1 MLLRRTPVVHLRPV
15 PHPHSLPIAGKN
27 RYTITRCFY
36 VALGLLLAFRFVPAA
51 LAQQTIHVPADQPT
65 IQAGIN
71 AANNGDTVLVS
82 PGTYYENI
90 DFLGKAIT
98 VRSSA
103 GPATTVIDGGSKTGL
118 AVVAFRSQEL
128 RTSIISGFTIQHGGT
143 QTATSQASGGV
154 YVHAAAPTI
163 QNNIV
168 VANRCSGI
176 FASGGA
182 LIQGNTVSGTLY
194 QNGGSGPNDA
204 YCQQGG
210 TGIVVEGTVTVGPY
224 THVEVIGNTI
234 INNTQALNVGG
245 IAIEAAEAILI
256 QNNIISHNTGMSAG
270 AIGTSNTQAVFIIQ
284 NLIYANTTTGS
295 NAAGAA
301 GGIAI
306 LSPQYG
312 STTPPQAVIAQNTFG
327 GNTVPIGIT
336 GESATELNLTGAV
349 SQYIIANNI
358 FAGGSSPVA
367 ATVNCSVAYAA
378 LAPTPVTFDHN
389 DVYNSNGTGYG
400 GACSNRTGSAGNI
413 SANPLF
419 VSPGTDFHLVLS
431 SPAVDSG
438 DNGVVGLPATDLDG
452 NPRIQDATHKGY
464 PVVDIGAYEYPGLL
478 DGTPFSTSLTSS
490 LNPAPYGQSVTLS
503 ATVTA
508 TSSGATTPTGNITF
522 TDGTTVLSS
531 QPLQST
537 GSATASVQF
546 TTALL
551 AAGSHTITAI
561 YNPTTGSSA
570 SSATLT
576 QVVTGIATTAT
587 LSSSLNPA
595 PYGQTVTLTASVSG
609 STGSGTPT
617 GTIRFIDGASVL
629 ATQQLAPSG
638 ALTSSATFASSTL
651 SPGVHNLSA
660 VYDGSG
666 AFAPSSANLTETI
679 IGISSTTT
687 ALSGS
692 PNPSYLGTP
701 VTFLVTVTSALPGAA
716 RPTGAVTLTVG
727 GTTVLGTQTLV
738 PAGSNA
744 SQANFL
750 VNNLPPG
757 GQAILASY
765 NPTGN
770 FLGSTAAITES
781 VFLPP
786 DFTITL
792 ASPTITLQT
801 QHHTTTTVTL
811 TSLNALADT
820 ITLACPNP
828 PAYITCKFTP
838 GPAPLAAN
846 GTTVVSLYV
855 DTDSVLGYALN
866 HPAPAPRSY
875 PTLPLNFALLLS
887 PVGLLAGLIVFPK
900 RTSGTRHLLN
910 LLALTL
916 AVLPLAL
923 TLIGCTTIAF
933 PYNVPP
939 SAAPGT
945 YTLPITATGTTTGIS
960 HTAQVTLTVTP

>member
-1 MLLRRTPVVHLRPV
+1 MLLRRTPVVHFRPV
-15 PHPHSLPIAGKN
+15 PRPHSLPIAGKN

-36 VALGLLLAFRFVPAA
+36 AALGLILAFRFVPAA

-71 AANNGDTVLVS
+71 AANNGDIVLVS

-98 VRSSA
+98 VSSSA

-154 YVHAAAPTI
+154 FVYNAAPTI
-163 QNNIV
+163 QNNVV
-168 VANRCSGI
+168 VANRCGGI
-176 FASGGA
+176 FAADGGA
-182 LIQGNTVSGTLY
+182 LIQGNTITGTLY

-204 YCQQGG
+204 FCQQGG

-224 THVEVIGNTI
+224 THVEIIGNTI
-234 INNTQALNVGG
+234 TNNTQALGAGG
-245 IAIEAAEAILI
+245 IAIEAAESTLI
-256 QNNIISHNTGMSAG
+256 QNNIISNNTGMSAG
-270 AIGTSNTQAVFIIQ
+270 GIGTSNTQAVFIIQ
-284 NLIYANTTTGS
+284 NVIYANTVTRGS
-295 NAAGAA
+295 NGTA

-306 LSPQYG
+306 SSPQYG
-312 STTPPQAVIAQNTFG
+312 SSTPPQALIAQNTFG
-327 GNTVPIGIT
+327 GNTLLTGAS
-336 GESATELNLTGAV
+336 GESATELNLSGAV
-349 SQYIIANNI
+349 SEYIVANNI
-358 FAGGSSPVA
+358 FAGGSSSVP
-367 ATVNCSVAYAA
+367 TVNCSVAYSS
-378 LAPTPVTFDHN
+378 LAPTPVTFENN
-389 DVYNSNGTGYG
+389 DVFNSNGSGYG
-400 GACSNRTGSAGNI
+400 GACSNQTGSGGNI
-413 SANPLF
+413 SANPLL
-419 VSPGTDFHLVLS
+419 VTPGTDFHLVLS

-438 DNGVVGLPATDLDG
+438 DNGLVSLPATDLDG
-452 NPRIQDATHKGY
+452 NPRIRDATHKGY
-464 PVVDIGAYEYPGLL
+464 PVVDMGVYEYPGLL
-478 DGTPFSTSLTSS
+478 DGTPFSTTLTSS
-490 LNPAPYGQSVTLS
+490 LNPLPYGESVTFS
-503 ATVTA
+503 VTVTA
-508 TSSGATTPTGNITF
+508 TSSGAATPTGNIAF
-522 TDGTTVLSS
+522 TDGATVLSS
-531 QPLQST
+531 QPLQSVGAT
-537 GSATASVQF
+537 TASAQF
-546 TTALL
+546 TTASL
-551 AAGSHTITAI
+551 AAGSHSITAT
-561 YNPTTGSSA
+561 YNTRTGSSV
-570 SSATLT
+570 SSASLT

-617 GTIRFIDGASVL
+617 GTIRFMDGASVL

-638 ALTSSATFASSTL
+638 ALTSSAAFASSTL
-651 SPGVHNLSA
+651 SAGGHNLSA

-666 AFAPSSANLTETI
+666 AFAPSSASLTENI

-687 ALSGS
+687 TLSGS
-692 PNPSYLGTP
+692 PNPSYLGKP
-701 VTFLVTVTSALPGAA
+701 VTFLVTVTSTLPGAA
-716 RPTGAVTLTVG
+716 SPTGAVTLTVG

-738 PAGSNA
+738 PAGSNT
-744 SQANFL
+744 SQANFS
-750 VNNLPPG
+750 VNNLPLG
-757 GQAILASY
+757 GQPILASY

-781 VFLPP
+781 VLLPP

-792 ASPTITLQT
+792 ANPTITLQT

-820 ITLACPNP
+820 ITLACANP

-838 GPAPLAAN
+838 GPAPLVAN
-846 GTTVVSLYV
+846 GTTTVSLYV
-855 DTDSVLGYALN
+855 DTDSVLGYVLN
-866 HPAPAPRSY
+866 HPAPAPRNS

-900 RTSGTRHLLN
+900 RTLGTRNLLH

-923 TLIGCTTIAF
+923 TLTGCTTIEL
-933 PYNVPP
+933 PYSAPP

-945 YTLPITATGTTTGIS
+945 YTLPITATGTTTGNS

>member
-1 MLLRRTPVVHLRPV
+1 L
-15 PHPHSLPIAGKN
+15 I
-27 RYTITRCFY
+27 
-36 VALGLLLAFRFVPAA
+36 LAFRFVPAA
-51 LAQQTIHVPADQPT
+51 FAQQTIHVPADQPT

-71 AANNGDTVLVS
+71 AANHGDTVLVS

-98 VRSSA
+98 VTSSA
-103 GPATTVIDGGSKTGL
+103 GPATTVIDGGGNGGL
-118 AVVAFRSQEL
+118 AVVAFKSQEV
-128 RTSIISGFTIQHGGT
+128 RTSVLSGFSIQHGGT
-143 QTATSQASGGV
+143 QTAPSQASGGV

-163 QNNIV
+163 RNNIV

-176 FASGGA
+176 FANGGA
-182 LIQGNTVSGTLY
+182 LIQGNTVTGTLY

-210 TGIVVEGTVTVGPY
+210 TGIVVEGTATVGPY

-234 INNTQALNVGG
+234 TNNTQALGYGG
-245 IAIEAAEAILI
+245 IKIGVAEATLI
-256 QNNIISHNTGMSAG
+256 QNNIISNNTGMVAG
-270 AIGTSNTQAVFIIQ
+270 GIGTSNTQAVFIIQ
-284 NLIYANTTTGS
+284 NLIYANTSSGGS
-295 NAAGAA
+295 NGTA

-306 LSPQYG
+306 SSPQYG
-312 STTPPQAVIAQNTFG
+312 STTPPQAVIAQNTLS
-327 GNTVPIGIT
+327 GNTLVTGAS
-336 GESATELNLTGAV
+336 GESATELNLTGAI
-349 SQYIIANNI
+349 SEYIVANNT
-358 FAGGSSPVA
+358 FAGGTSSVP
-367 ATVNCSVAYAA
+367 TVNCSVAYSA
-378 LAPTPVTFDHN
+378 LAPTPVTFENN
-389 DVYNSNGTGYG
+389 DVFNSNGTGYG

-419 VSPGTDFHLVLS
+419 ISPGTDFHLVLS

-438 DNGVVGLPATDLDG
+438 DNGVVGIPATDLDG

-464 PVVDIGAYEYPGLL
+464 PVVDMGAYEYPGLL
-478 DGTPFSTSLTSS
+478 DGTPFSTTLTSS
-490 LNPAPYGQSVTLS
+490 LNPAPYGQSVTFS
-503 ATVTA
+503 VTVTA
-508 TSSGATTPTGNITF
+508 GAATPTGNITF
-522 TDGTTVLSS
+522 TDGATVLSS
-531 QPLQST
+531 QPLQSVGAT
-537 GSATASVQF
+537 TASAQF
-546 TTALL
+546 TTASLT
-551 AAGSHTITAI
+551 AGSHSITAT
-561 YNPTTGSSA
+561 YNTTTGSSA
-570 SSATLT
+570 SSASLT

-609 STGSGTPT
+609 STGSGPPT
-617 GTIRFIDGASVL
+617 GTIRFMDGASVL

-638 ALTSSATFASSTL
+638 ALTSSAAFASSTL
-651 SPGVHNLSA
+651 SAGVHNLSA
-660 VYDGSG
+660 VYGGSG
-666 AFAPSSANLTETI
+666 AFAPSSANLAENI

-687 ALSGS
+687 TLSGS
-692 PNPSYLGTP
+692 PNPSYLGKP
-701 VTFLVTVTSALPGAA
+701 VTFLVTVTSTLPGAA
-716 RPTGAVTLTVG
+716 SPTGAVTLTVG

-738 PAGSNA
+738 AAGSNT
-744 SQANFL
+744 SQANFS
-750 VNNLPPG
+750 VNNLPLG

-781 VFLPP
+781 VILPP

-811 TSLNALADT
+811 TSLNAFADT

-846 GTTVVSLYV
+846 GTTAVSLYV

-866 HPAPAPRSY
+866 HPAPAPRNS

-900 RTSGTRHLLN
+900 RTPGTRHLLH

-923 TLIGCTTIAF
+923 TLTGCTTIEF
-933 PYNVPP
+933 PYSAPP

-945 YTLPITATGTTTGIS
+945 YTLPITVTGTTTGIS